1 MSDVS
6 NWQGARKLINTK
18 RAMRFGALYVTEHRL
33 RSMSKWWVSNLM
45 FGVGNPVMFLLS
57 IGIGIGALVDRNLG
71 PNAIDGVG
79 YLTFLAPA
87 LLATAAIQTAMDETM
102 FPTMEGFAW
111 TKTFFGMNSTQLSP
125 RSIATGVV
133 LAAGARCT
141 YSVLLYELIL
151 LIFGALPIASVPLL
165 TLASIFA
172 GMSFGAVMLMTASF
186 VNRDDGVFAIIGR
199 FIVTPMFMFSG
210 TYYPITTLP
219 IYLQWIGWISPMWH
233 ATNLGRAISYGHQ
246 VEPWLIAVHISYLAL
261 MLVLGLTIASWQFK
275 RRLAK

>member
-6 NWQGARKLINTK
+6 NWQGARRLIDTK
-18 RAMRFGALYVTEHRL
+18 RAIRRGALYVAEHRL

-57 IGIGIGALVDRNLG
+57 VGIGVGALVDRNMG

-111 TKTFFGMNSTQLSP
+111 TKTFYGMNSTQLSHGA
-125 RSIATGVV
+125 IATGVV

-141 YSVLLYELIL
+141 YSVILYELIL
-151 LIFGALPIASVPLL
+151 IIFGAIPLASIPML

-172 GMSFGAVMLMTASF
+172 GMSFGAIMLMTASF
-186 VNRDDGVFAIIGR
+186 VKRDDGVFAIIGR

-210 TYYPITTLP
+210 TYYPLTNLP
-219 IYLQWIGWISPMWH
+219 IYLQWVGWLSPVWH
-233 ATNLGRAISYGHQ
+233 TTDLGRAISYGHD
-246 VEPWLIAVHISYLAL
+246 VEPVSYTHLRAHET
-261 MLVLGLTIASWQFK
+261 G
-275 RRLAK
+275 